1 MAYNPYQ
8 MLRELLPDPLLLVG
22 TVRQVGPGIVIVE
35 MPGGG
40 TLQVRGEAD
49 IGDYVF
55 FRNGV
60 VESKAASLPVV
71 LINV

>member
-22 TVRQVGPGIVIVE
+22 TVRQVGLGIAIVE
-35 MPGGG
+35 VPGGG

-49 IGDYVF
+49 VGDYVF
-55 FRNGV
+55 FRNDV
-60 VESKAASLPVV
+60 IESKAEPLPIV
-71 LINV
+71 LITV